1 MKKILF
7 AIMTF
12 FVHANCLAQ
21 SGNLAFYELQHV
33 VDTLNFS
40 QNSTNGS
47 YYNANDT
54 VIITVPQNEIWYL
67 QKSILTLHFKDAS
80 KGFTQQY
87 SNCQCVTIDGV
98 VLHSVLSSKY
108 WNFTY
113 SSGSGAIFPVGI
125 SSGVGS
131 SYLELGTI
139 SDFFGERIPLTSGEH
154 ILYSGITVGSAS
166 SWGSPNPIQHD
177 FFIEKY
183 MMTP

>member
-54 VIITVPQNEIWYL
+54 VIITVPQFPIF
-67 QKSILTLHFKDAS
+67 QKTKKAITIMFKPA
-80 KGFTQQY
+80 Q
-87 SNCQCVTIDGV
+87 I
-98 VLHSVLSSKY
+98 
-108 WNFTY
+108 
-113 SSGSGAIFPVGI
+113 I
-125 SSGVGS
+125 S
-131 SYLELGTI
+131 
-139 SDFFGERIPLTSGEH
+139 
-154 ILYSGITVGSAS
+154 
-166 SWGSPNPIQHD
+166 
-177 FFIEKY
+177 
-183 MMTP
+183 